1 MPAESLGSMAASVKR
16 WLRGERLDDL
26 DLYDAIND
34 SVESLWES
42 LILAAM
48 QIMLAGPV
56 TVSFNAGDERAT
68 VTTIAD
74 PAIAPTVADAA
85 DVSALPAVAYYIS
98 YTYVTESGSETLP
111 SPQTIW
117 ARGLNKLA
125 EVKIPAAS
133 IV

>member
-34 SVESLWES
+34 AIESLWES

-56 TVSFNAGDERAT
+56 TVSFNAGDERQT

-74 PAIAPTVADAA
+74 PAMAPTVVDAS
-85 DVSALPAVAYYIS
+85 DVSTLPAVTYQIAYS
-98 YTYVTESGSETLP
+98 YVTESGSETLV
-111 SPQTIW
+111 SPLT
-117 ARGLNKLA
+117 AYVRGL
-125 EVKIPAAS
+125 
-133 IV
+133 